1 MLCYIRNNIFKRLL
15 RKCDR
20 CRMSS
25 AKYKLYYRSD
35 YESGYIWT
43 NLCADCVRE
52 LSKRDSITPEI
63 KNLFTIA
70 KRLELKTITIF

>member
-15 RKCDR
+15 QKCDR

-25 AKYKLYYRSD
+25 AKYGFYYRSN
-35 YESGYIWT
+35 YESGCIWK

-52 LSKRDSITPEI
+52 LKKRDPITPEP
-63 KNLFTIA
+63 KSLSVIA
-70 KRLELKTITIF
+70 KQLEPKTITIF